1 MKLGMR
7 TGLLRRGYVD
17 LVVERLV
24 QHGGKIGVIHLGGR
38 GNPFEIKTGSPVE
51 TLEVH
56 HLRSAMDEG
65 STIPRLGE
73 DQKMDE

>member
-17 LVVERLV
+17 LVERLV
-24 QHGGKIGVIHLGGR
+24 HHGGKIGVIHLSKR
-38 GNPFEIKTGSPVE
+38 GNPVEIKTGSPVE

-56 HLRSAMDEG
+56 HLRSAMDER